1 MNNYPLVS
9 ELIYQKEPLTLKEIM
24 KALIDG
30 YKIKLLKA
38 PKGVNYW
45 LENNEIKSN
54 EITYTKGIPIT
65 WFNPDIHYEIDY
77 D

>member
-1 MNNYPLVS
+1 MSNC
-9 ELIYQKEPLTLKEIM
+9 ILTPKEIM

-30 YKIKLLKA
+30 YKIKLVKA
-38 PKGVNYW
+38 PKGVNFW

-54 EITYTKGIPIT
+54 KIEYTKGLPT
-65 WFNPDIHYEIDY
+65 SWFNQDIHYEIDY